1 MTTPTATPPQFG
13 ANMWLIF
20 AQIFA
25 DSMEAHC
32 ITDPD
37 SKVLAWTGL
46 ISAASGHMLHQIG
59 PEATQVVLDAA
70 KKGSSEC
77 MRDRMR
83 LVPK

>member
-1 MTTPTATPPQFG
+1 MSQKATPPQFG

-25 DSMEAHC
+25 DSMEAHG
-32 ITDPD
+32 ITDQD
-37 SKVLAWTGL
+37 AKTLAWTGL

-59 PEATQVVLDAA
+59 PEATQMVLDAA
-70 KKGSSEC
+70 KNGSSQC
-77 MRDRMR
+77 MRDRIR

>member
-1 MTTPTATPPQFG
+1 MIHATSPQFG

-25 DSMEAHC
+25 DSMEAHG
-32 ITDPD
+32 ITDQD
-37 SKVLAWTGL
+37 AKVLAWTGL

-59 PEATQVVLDAA
+59 PEATQMVLDAA
-70 KKGSSEC
+70 KNGASGC